1 MSDGDGCFSKKQ
13 KRMSD
18 SPETSTETWGHESLL
33 LLNLKIMLCS
43 FGAKTRGCVNPN
55 YLWAPKIKHVFLQH
69 MSSHKNM
76 GVGTP
81 LLDRRRPKII
91 GSKMSKKT
99 IFASI
104 KPNSKVDFHRPFRY
118 VS

>member
-1 MSDGDGCFSKKQ
+1 MFLESK

-18 SPETSTETWGHESLL
+18 SPETSTETWGHESLF
-33 LLNLKIMLCS
+33 LLNLKMMLSS

-104 KPNSKVDFHRPFRY
+104 KPNSKVDML
-118 VS
+118 